1 MDKIHT
7 DCINNNELQSVLN
20 HIKVCRSCES
30 YHNVMEQMLNDLSSF
45 EEKQLPEGFHNKL
58 HFALKRAAETP
69 QKGIRP
75 IVKGMTCAAVG
86 AFSILLV
93 IAAVTLLPGRKSMD
107 AAMPNMAIME
117 EAAEQQVEAADMQVF
132 SAKEATAEDLD
143 LTSTADE
150 TREDDIAEAESQN
163 SVQNESP
170 FAYGALSN
178 GSTIIII
185 IEANDIE
192 GTYNALL
199 EYITDPLPDTR
210 WMLCS
215 MDEPEEY
222 MQLRTI
228 MDALDAQYIAEL
240 IAGGYSSHIEEYY
253 IQHLEYDEYQ
263 QETADLQNFGYV
275 LIIIK

>member
-1 MDKIHT
+1 
-7 DCINNNELQSVLN
+7 
-20 HIKVCRSCES
+20 
-30 YHNVMEQMLNDLSSF
+30 
-45 EEKQLPEGFHNKL
+45 
-58 HFALKRAAETP
+58 
-69 QKGIRP
+69 
-75 IVKGMTCAAVG
+75 MTCAAVG